1 MATRVNVNKHT
12 SVLLLGK
19 ADNNRYRKE
28 IVYANKLNDVKRI
41 FGDSSELTKAYQEL
55 SLLGAPAIFLCNCR
69 ENYDYLEITEILRA
83 NDFAYIVPVSLNLS
97 DEFDEPKTERR
108 ISYIEYMLEQIGH
121 INESVFIVTDK
132 HADLYEDMDA
142 FIESMNDIAV
152 SFQQKIEP
160 AINPENIIFVA
171 NNLVN
176 YEHANIP
183 LVASLVITK
192 PNQYPVLDFGPALF
206 EIDQFEDIGNW
217 AYFQNHVVRSTTVEN
232 LLNFR
237 SISPTK
243 IVFISRI
250 CKIIKRQLN
259 FNEFIGRQYTEY
271 RRLGVETKLNTYLT
285 ALLKELI
292 YDYNIIS
299 VRGYRS
305 PEPLSVNIENVFE
318 IWPVNCLEK
327 VTISNTVE
335 VA

>member
-12 SVLLLGK
+12 SILVLGK

-41 FGDSSELTKAYQEL
+41 FGEDSELTEAYREL

-69 ENYDYLEITEILRA
+69 ENHDYLDITEVLRA

-97 DEFDEPKTERR
+97 DEFDEPRTERR

-121 INESVFIVTDK
+121 INESVFLVTDK
-132 HADLYEDMDA
+132 HASLYEDIDA

-152 SFQQKIEP
+152 TFRKKIEP
-160 AINPENIIFVA
+160 AVNPENIVFVA

-176 YEHANIP
+176 YEHSNIP
-183 LVASLVITK
+183 LAASLVITK

-206 EIDQFEDIGNW
+206 EIDQFEDVGNW
-217 AYFQNHVVRSTTVEN
+217 SYFQNHTVRTTTVEN

-259 FNEFIGRQYTEY
+259 FDEFIGRQYTEY
-271 RRLGVETKLNTYLT
+271 RRLGVETKLDQYLSI
-285 ALLKELI
+285 LLGNLL
-292 YDYNIIS
+292 YDYDIVS
-299 VRGYRS
+299 VQGYRS

-318 IWPVNCLEK
+318 IWPINCLEK